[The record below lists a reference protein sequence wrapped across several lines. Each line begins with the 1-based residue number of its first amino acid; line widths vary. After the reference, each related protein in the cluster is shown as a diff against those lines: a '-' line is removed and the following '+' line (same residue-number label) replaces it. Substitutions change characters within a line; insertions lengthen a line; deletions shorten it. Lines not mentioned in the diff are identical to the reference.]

1 LVAAA
6 VVEPGGFR
14 AGVIGDLLGQLQG
27 RKGHASQREFRTRE
41 AEFERQMMRAQR
53 HASQR
58 EFLTREAEFERQM
71 MKFFITNIRK
81 RKYA

>member
-1 LVAAA
+1 MH
-6 VVEPGGFR
+6 R
-14 AGVIGDLLGQLQG
+14 RCKG
-27 RKGHASQREFRTRE
+27 RASQREFLTRE
-41 AEFERQMMRAQR
+41 AVQR
-53 HASQR
+53 RRKGHASQR

>member
-1 LVAAA
+1 MKRARPGNRSVIA
-6 VVEPGGFR
+6 VDRDPRQQGLKPPPSPTGAKTER
-14 AGVIGDLLGQLQG
+14 TG
-27 RKGHASQREFRTRE
+27 RKGR
-41 AEFERQMMRAQR
+41 
-53 HASQR
+53 ASQR

>member
-1 LVAAA
+1 MH
-6 VVEPGGFR
+6 R
-14 AGVIGDLLGQLQG
+14 R
-27 RKGHASQREFRTRE
+27 RKGHASRRKG
-41 AEFERQMMRAQR
+41 

-81 RKYA
+81 RK

>member
-1 LVAAA
+1 MHRWRK
-6 VVEPGGFR
+6 GH
-14 AGVIGDLLGQLQG
+14 G
-27 RKGHASQREFRTRE
+27 RKG
-41 AEFERQMMRAQR
+41 

-71 MKFFITNIRK
+71 MKFFITNVRK